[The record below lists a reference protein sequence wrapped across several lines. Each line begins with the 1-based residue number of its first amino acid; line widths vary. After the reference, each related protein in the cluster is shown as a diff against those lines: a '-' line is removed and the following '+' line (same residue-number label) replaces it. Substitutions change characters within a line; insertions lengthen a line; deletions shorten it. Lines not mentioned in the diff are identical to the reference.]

1 MRQLPVRKGGIVDR
15 AHGCAVVR
23 SDYAAVRER
32 IAGVAC
38 VLINDIP
45 QAGEIVM
52 RIVAKADC
60 FSPARLGG
68 IG

>member
-1 MRQLPVRKGGIVDR
+1 MDR

-23 SDYAAVRER
+23 SDYAAVREPR
-32 IAGVAC
+32 DFDIAGVAC

-45 QAGEIVM
+45 QAGEIVT